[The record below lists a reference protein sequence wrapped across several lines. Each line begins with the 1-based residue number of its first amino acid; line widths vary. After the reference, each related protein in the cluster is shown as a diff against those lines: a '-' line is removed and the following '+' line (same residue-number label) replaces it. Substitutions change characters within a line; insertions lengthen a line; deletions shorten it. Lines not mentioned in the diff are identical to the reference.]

1 MSRDIVVRLSS
12 NTAYWQADW
21 KDSSGKR
28 RKKSI
33 GAKAELSH
41 RQASKLTMKLQ
52 VELNKRPGLADVGV
66 APVLKD
72 YLANYLANR
81 TDLASSG
88 RYPFELTGR
97 YLTEF
102 FGEHIR
108 IDQIS
113 RQRTRDWRT
122 ALANGDFSNG
132 RPMAEASVCRR
143 CSDAKTI
150 FKRATDDD
158 LLSFNPFDGLK
169 VRAPKPDKAW
179 HYVAMDDL
187 DKLLAACTTFGWRC
201 LIALCRLAGLRRG
214 EAVALTWSAI
224 DWQHR
229 RLTVYASKTEKHGG
243 NKRIVPIVP
252 KLISIL
258 QEAFQQRPEEQD
270 RVCDVSVHC
279 LWRNF
284 TVIRKRAGLTDWD
297 DAFQVMRRNCET
309 DWAQRFPQYA
319 VSEWLGHDITVSATH
334 YLAVTEELYEKAS
347 VYPAKDSIGE
357 IRQGDDVN
365 DSPDAPKSAPKP
377 LDTS

>member
-12 NTAYWQADW
+12 NTIYWQADW

-28 RKKSI
+28 RKKSL
-33 GAKAELSH
+33 GAKAEISR
-41 RQASKLTMKLQ
+41 RQANKMATRLQ

-72 YLANYLANR
+72 YLANYVANR
-81 TDLASSG
+81 TDLNVTG

-97 YLTEF
+97 YLTAF
-102 FGEHIR
+102 FGEQIR
-108 IDQIS
+108 IDQIT

-122 ALANGDFSNG
+122 ALANGDFSEG
-132 RPMAEASVCRR
+132 RPMTEASVCRR

-169 VRAPKPDKAW
+169 VRAPKPDKSW
-179 HYVAMDDL
+179 HYVTMDDL
-187 DKLLAACTTFGWRC
+187 DKLLTACMSTGWKC

-214 EAVALTWSAI
+214 EAMSLPWSAV
-224 DWQHR
+224 DWQQR
-229 RLTVYASKTEKHGG
+229 RLTIYASKTERYGG
-243 NKRIVPIVP
+243 NRRVVPIVP
-252 KLISIL
+252 KLYDIL
-258 QEAFQQRPEEQD
+258 QEAFQQRHETEL
-270 RVCDVSVHC
+270 RVCDISAHC

-284 TVIRKRAGLTDWD
+284 TVVRKWAGLPAWD

-319 VSEWLGHDITVSATH
+319 VSEWIGHDITVSAIH

-347 VYPAKDSIGE
+347 AIHAKTSIVEGS
-357 IRQGDDVN
+357 QSNGVN
-365 DSPDAPKSAPKP
+365 GSPDAPKSAPKP
-377 LDTS
+377 FDTS